1 VRCKKPAELLGSVPL
16 VTSGRS
22 PATKLFFT
30 SLAVASEHS
39 WTITA
44 YRCTYPGH
52 LELFDLSVVNA
63 SPPATGPGSAPEVP
77 NMYLASSYRRERDPR
92 PQLSGPNGQPAAGLL
107 SIEIGR

>member
-1 VRCKKPAELLGSVPL
+1 MSPRRAGYGPGRWMTEVPDQPAVSCLRCKKPAELLGSVPL

-30 SLAVASEHS
+30 SLAVASEQS

-44 YRCTYPGH
+44 YRCTYCGH

-63 SPPATGPGSAPEVP
+63 SLPATGPVSAP
-77 NMYLASSYRRERDPR
+77 
-92 PQLSGPNGQPAAGLL
+92 
-107 SIEIGR
+107 